1 MYEYGYYYET
11 SPADETMG
19 VIVLIMML
27 AIYGALFLG
36 LIANY
41 VLNALAWYKIAKKEG
56 VNNPFLAWIPVA
68 DNLIVGGVS
77 SKIDR
82 LNGKERNWGKLL
94 LILAIV
100 LFAGITVGYV
110 GFVVVVIFGAAF
122 SAANEAL
129 GSIIMGAGA
138 VLFYALFFA
147 AALAGQAS
155 SYLKGICVYKYVDYA
170 KPEKMFKYMLLYFMV
185 PFAGPICLMKT
196 TKTEEDDYVEIEVP
210 VTEE

>member
-1 MYEYGYYYET
+1 MNEYGYYA
-11 SPADETMG
+11 SSADDTISVVMIL
-19 VIVLIMML
+19 VML
-27 AIYGALFLG
+27 AVYGALFLG

-56 VNNPFLAWIPVA
+56 YDKPYLAWLPVI
-68 DNLIVGGVS
+68 DNLVVGGVS

-94 LILAIV
+94 LILNLV
-100 LFAGITVGYV
+100 LVGGIGAVYF
-110 GFVVVVIFGAAF
+110 GFVVVMIFGVAFAAV
-122 SAANEAL
+122 SEAL
-129 GSIIMGAGA
+129 GVVFMFIGVLAFYLA
-138 VLFYALFFA
+138 VFA
-147 AALAGQAS
+147 IALAGQAS
-155 SYLKGICVYKYVDYA
+155 SYLKGICVYKYVDYV

-210 VTEE
+210 VKE